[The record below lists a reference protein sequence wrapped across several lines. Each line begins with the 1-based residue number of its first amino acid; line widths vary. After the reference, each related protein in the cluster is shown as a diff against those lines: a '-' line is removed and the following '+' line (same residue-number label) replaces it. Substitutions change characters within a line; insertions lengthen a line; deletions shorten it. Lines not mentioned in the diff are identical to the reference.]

1 MPPVQPTTDEILAQ
15 LERVLASEAFATAIR
30 LQRFLRYVVERS
42 LAGEGGELK
51 EYAIGISVFDRNEQ
65 YDPRIDSIVRV
76 EAGRLRTKIDE
87 HYNGAGAADTVL
99 IRIPRGTYAPSFER
113 RQSAPAASAVAVEAL
128 NTPPRRVARWR
139 PALAVLSIAILT
151 TVIAAWRTGVGERA
165 GRPGPSLTI
174 AVLPFDSYSTD
185 AADQMLAA
193 RLTDGVTGEL
203 ARIGTIGVV
212 SHTSALQFAGVHPP
226 LKEVAQALKAD
237 IVVEARVESE
247 GDQIRVQARLVDA
260 VMDRK
265 GWVRDFEGRRTA
277 LSDLQRR
284 VAEAIA
290 ANAQI
295 RRTR

>member
-51 EYAIGISVFDRNEQ
+51 EYAIGISVFDRNDQ

-113 RQSAPAASAVAVEAL
+113 RQGAPAAPAVEAL

-139 PALAVLSIAILT
+139 PALAILSIAILT
-151 TVIAAWRTGVGERA
+151 TVIAAWRTSVGERA
-165 GRPGPSLTI
+165 GRPGPSVTI

-193 RLTDGVTGEL
+193 QLTDGVTGEL

-212 SHTSALQFAGVHPP
+212 SHTSALQFAGVHLP
-226 LKEVAQALKAD
+226 LKEVARALKAD

-260 VMDRK
+260 VVDRK
-265 GWVRDFEGRRTA
+265 GWVQDFESRRTA

-290 ANAQI
+290 TNAQI
-295 RRTR
+295 RRPR